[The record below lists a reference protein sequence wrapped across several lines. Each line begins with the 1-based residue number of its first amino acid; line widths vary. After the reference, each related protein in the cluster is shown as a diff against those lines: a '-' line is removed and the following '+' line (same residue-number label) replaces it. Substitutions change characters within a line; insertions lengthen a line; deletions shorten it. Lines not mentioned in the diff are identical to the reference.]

1 MDKCNITDWRDQFS
15 ATVLPQRALEFIWKG
30 IYCKTKQQPQLWITR
45 IPLLRSPGVNFD
57 PKTSEH
63 IFVNS
68 SVKVGDESKKTDV
81 KHNITQGKSWSKRM
95 ALLRGRLIPSKLCA
109 CLVKPWPRKIVQWLR
124 DDIPHQNELMFEN
137 YPNLPPSGK
146 ISLKFVWYCF
156 FSKTLDLQKF
166 ATKPCELQRP
176 LFGQYF
182 WGKSMAI

>member
-1 MDKCNITDWRDQFS
+1 MRMAGASWFKEWVMPKACQGSSEPLELKFTLKRQELWTTPYNQIYQDSRWLTWTN
-15 ATVLPQRALEFIWKG
+15 ATLLTEETSSRPPYSLSVLWNSYEREFIA
-30 IYCKTKQQPQLWITR
+30 KQNNGLWITR

-137 YPNLPPSGK
+137 
-146 ISLKFVWYCF
+146 
-156 FSKTLDLQKF
+156 
-166 ATKPCELQRP
+166 
-176 LFGQYF
+176 
-182 WGKSMAI
+182 

>member
-81 KHNITQGKSWSKRM
+81 KHSQTQRKSWSKRM

-137 YPNLPPSGK
+137 YPKLPPSGK
-146 ISLKFVWYCF
+146 ISFFVWYCLSPKLLIF
-156 FSKTLDLQKF
+156 KL
-166 ATKPCELQRP
+166 
-176 LFGQYF
+176 
-182 WGKSMAI
+182 M